1 MSKVQ
6 FKKALLVAAALAV
19 TTSAAAAGKL
29 EIFSWWSGDEGPAL
43 EALVKL
49 YKQKYSSVVVDNAT
63 VSGGASF
70 SRNALTLGLRIDNAL
85 EVRGDSFAFGNPFS
99 IRTTDQYVPLRPRTI
114 TISIGKAW

>member
-1 MSKVQ
+1 M
-6 FKKALLVAAALAV
+6 
-19 TTSAAAAGKL
+19 GH
-29 EIFSWWSGDEGPAL
+29 
-43 EALVKL
+43 
-49 YKQKYSSVVVDNAT
+49 YAT

-85 EVRGDSFAFGNPFS
+85 DVRGDSFAFGNPFS